1 MGAVGKDGSIQSM
14 LIPDPDRFSPMC
26 DARVLFRI
34 SPFLRGVLFVLSMVV
49 LSGMMPATA
58 QNEAD
63 NPTPVVLDT
72 DIGSDIDDTWALAHL
87 LRSPEL
93 DLQMVLTATGNT
105 RYRGRVAAKFLETA
119 DRTDVPVA
127 LGPAQGSYHE
137 YQKPWVEDYRL
148 DNYSGPVRED
158 GISAFIEFV
167 RESDGP
173 ITLIAIG
180 PLPNVKAALDRAP
193 DIASKIH
200 FIGMQGSIDRG
211 YGEGSDPVAEANV
224 KGDVEAFRTAL
235 QADWRSFKITP
246 LDTADPVV
254 LSGDHYDRIRAA
266 DDPMLNALIENYRTW
281 SDLVTWTEVD
291 YFDERSSTLF
301 DVVAVYMAYSHEHLD
316 FETIPI
322 TVTDDGFT
330 RRAEDGT
337 PTRIAMEWTDLD
349 AFYDHLTQ
357 RLLPE

>member
-1 MGAVGKDGSIQSM
+1 MDSTFRSYLRLRLCIRAGGLVLALLVLGGTLPVAVAQGETD
-14 LIPDPDRFSPMC
+14 DP
-26 DARVLFRI
+26 I
-34 SPFLRGVLFVLSMVV
+34 
-49 LSGMMPATA
+49 
-58 QNEAD
+58 
-63 NPTPVVLDT
+63 PVVLDT

-87 LRSPEL
+87 LWSPEL
-93 DLQMVLTATGNT
+93 DLKMVLCATGNT

-119 DRTDVPVA
+119 GRTDVPVS
-127 LGPAQGSYHE
+127 LGPSGESAHE

-148 DNYSGPVRED
+148 DDYAGSVHED
-158 GISAFIEFV
+158 GVSAFIELV
-167 RESDGP
+167 READGP
-173 ITLIAIG
+173 VTLIAIG
-180 PLPNVKAALDRAP
+180 PLPNVEAGLDRAP

-200 FIGMQGSIDRG
+200 FVGMQGSIDRG

-224 KGDVEAFRTAL
+224 RGDVDAFRAAL

-254 LSGDHYDRIRAA
+254 LRGEHYDRLRAA
-266 DDPMLNALIENYRTW
+266 DDSMLEALFENYRIW

-301 DVVAVYMAYSHEHLD
+301 DVVAVYMAYSREHLD

-322 TVTDDGFT
+322 SVTDDGFT
-330 RRAEDGT
+330 RRDEDGV
-337 PTRIAMEWTDLD
+337 PTRIAMEWADLD